1 MSNSLQETE
10 NWIDINQCS
19 LTSSCHL
26 IHKIACELHSS
37 IENVILKQKRTLM
50 DDSTGVTNQIFKI
63 FNLTFINA
71 LSNLQLS

>member
-26 IHKIACELHSS
+26 IHKIACESHSS

-50 DDSTGVTNQIFKI
+50 DDSKGVTNQIFKI
-63 FNLTFINA
+63 FR
-71 LSNLQLS
+71 SNH